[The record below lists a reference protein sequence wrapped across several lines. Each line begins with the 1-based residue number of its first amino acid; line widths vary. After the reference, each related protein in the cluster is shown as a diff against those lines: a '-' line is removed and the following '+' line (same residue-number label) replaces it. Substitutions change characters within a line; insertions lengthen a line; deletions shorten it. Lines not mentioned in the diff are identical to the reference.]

1 MKSKKINIKSI
12 AKIIGFA
19 ILVILFMTFNVFYSK
34 TKELEDEKNKTVE
47 NFTGEISYNDC
58 ISKGYS
64 KEFCVQ
70 TPTSVLGPSG
80 CMCPNG
86 SLGRRLPGFR
96 GRCVCDE
103 DYSDTDSNNDNYY
116 YNNDLI

>member
-1 MKSKKINIKSI
+1 MKSKKISIKSI

-34 TKELEDEKNKTVE
+34 TKELDEKNKKPVE
-47 NFTGEISYNDC
+47 NFTGEMSYNDC
-58 ISKGYS
+58 IGKGYS

-80 CMCPNG
+80 CTCPNG
-86 SLGRRLPGFR
+86 SLGHRMPGFR
-96 GRCVCDE
+96 GRCICD
-103 DYSDTDSNNDNYY
+103 DIYSNENSEIVNNNY
-116 YNNDLI
+116 NQDLI

>member
-1 MKSKKINIKSI
+1 MGIKSI
-12 AKIIGFA
+12 VKIIGFA
-19 ILVILFMTFNVFYSK
+19 ILVVMFMTFNVFYSK
-34 TKELEDEKNKTVE
+34 TKELEEEKNKTVE
-47 NFTGEISYNDC
+47 NFTGEMSYNDC
-58 ISKGYS
+58 IGKGYS

-103 DYSDTDSNNDNYY
+103 DYNDNNNNSNNNY
-116 YNNDLI
+116 NSELI

>member
-1 MKSKKINIKSI
+1 MKFKNNILKSI
-12 AKIIGFA
+12 AKILGFA
-19 ILVILFMTFNVFYSK
+19 ILVILFITFNVFYSK
-34 TKELEDEKNKTVE
+34 TKELKEKNKTYE
-47 NFTGEISYNDC
+47 IFTGEMSYNDC
-58 ISKGYS
+58 IGKGYS

-103 DYSDTDSNNDNYY
+103 EYNDNN
-116 YNNDLI
+116 YNYNSEII

>member
-1 MKSKKINIKSI
+1 MKNKKMSLKSI

-34 TKELEDEKNKTVE
+34 TKELEDEKNKKIE
-47 NFTGEISYNDC
+47 NFTGEMNYNDC
-58 ISKGYS
+58 IGKGYS

-70 TPTSVLGPSG
+70 TPTSVVGPGG

-96 GRCVCDE
+96 GQCVCDE
-103 DYSDTDSNNDNYY
+103 DYNY
-116 YNNDLI
+116 NSDLI